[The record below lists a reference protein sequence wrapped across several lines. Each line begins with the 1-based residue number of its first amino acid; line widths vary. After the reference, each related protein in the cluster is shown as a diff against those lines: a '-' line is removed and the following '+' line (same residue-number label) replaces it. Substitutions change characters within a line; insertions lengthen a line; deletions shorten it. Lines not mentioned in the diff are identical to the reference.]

1 MSTID
6 LQTLP
11 PRSYLSLVREF
22 PLRPIRSKS
31 DYDRAA
37 AVLDKLAVRDDSDL
51 DDGESD
57 YLETLS
63 MLIEAYDRDH
73 FPMPIRK
80 RSPIELLK
88 FLMKQNQLTTTN
100 LGQILGSKGLA
111 SEILHNKRELS
122 KAHIRKLAKRF
133 DIDPGLLF

>member
-1 MSTID
+1 MSAMD

-11 PRSYLSLVREF
+11 PRSYLNLVREF

-37 AVLDKLAVRDDSDL
+37 AVLDKLAVRDDSDM
-51 DDGESD
+51 DQGETD

-73 FPMPIRK
+73 FPMPTRK
-80 RSPIELLK
+80 RSPIDLLR
-88 FLMKQNQLTTTN
+88 FLMKQNQLTTTD

-111 SEILHNKRELS
+111 SEILHGKRELS

>member
-1 MSTID
+1 MD

-11 PRSYLSLVREF
+11 PRSYLNLVREF

-51 DDGESD
+51 DDGEAD

-73 FPMPIRK
+73 FPMPVRK
-80 RSPIELLK
+80 RSPVELLK
-88 FLMKQNQLTTTN
+88 FLMKQNELTTTD

-111 SEILHNKRELS
+111 SEVLHGKRELS